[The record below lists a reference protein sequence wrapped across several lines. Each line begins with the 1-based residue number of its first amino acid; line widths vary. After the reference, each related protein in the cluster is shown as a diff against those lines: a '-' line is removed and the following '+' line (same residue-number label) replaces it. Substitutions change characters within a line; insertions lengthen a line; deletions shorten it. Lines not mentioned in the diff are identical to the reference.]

1 MKKQRSTSMAQSAK
15 DIRINELLD
24 ANSQLN
30 TTVKHLVDALTQKDK
45 ALADMQARL
54 DEMTEELKLLRKKLF
69 GSSTEHM
76 SNPYVN
82 SDQLTIYP
90 FLGIEPEKEPEPVE
104 AEYIEIQGY
113 TKSKKAKSTLKEQ
126 FSNIPV
132 KQVFINSLSDEDK
145 LCPTCGTE
153 MQPIGTEIIRREVIH
168 VKPSMYML
176 EYVGTT
182 YGCPVCKD
190 TEDPQFV
197 KDNKAPA
204 ALIKGSYASPS
215 LTSWVLYE
223 KFAKSVPFYR
233 LEKSLEELGAKIS
246 RTTMANWAIQCNSLY
261 FKHLTDYFHR
271 ELLKRKYLMMDET
284 PIQVLHEPGRTPESK
299 SYVWLMRSGN
309 DGLPPII
316 YYRYAPTRSGDVAL
330 ELTDGIQPG
339 TYLMCDGFSGYNK
352 LKDVRRCT
360 CYAHIRRYFY
370 EAIPAGHDRDI
381 TNPAVQG
388 VMYCN
393 KLFSYENKYAE
404 RHYKPKTI
412 KKRRV
417 KDEKPVIEAF
427 LDWAD
432 KQVVTGNSKFSKAL
446 TYFKNRRNDLMT
458 YLEDGHCSLSNNWSE
473 NSIRPVTVG
482 RKNWLFSSSVDGAEA
497 SMNIYT
503 IIEMAKLHGLNRQKY
518 LEYILEHRPSAEMTD
533 EELSLLAPWNKDV
546 QETCGK
552 CDH

>member
-1 MKKQRSTSMAQSAK
+1 MAQSAK

-45 ALADMQARL
+45 ALADMQTRL

-76 SNPYVN
+76 LNPYVN

-90 FLGIEPEKEPEPVE
+90 FLGIEPEKEPEPIE

-132 KQVFINSLSDEDK
+132 KQVFIDSLSDEDK

-197 KDNKAPA
+197 KDNKAPT
-204 ALIKGSYASPS
+204 ALIKGSYTSPS
-215 LTSWVLYE
+215 LASWVLYE

-284 PIQVLHEPGRTPESK
+284 PIQVLHEPGKSPESK

-316 YYRYAPTRSGDVAL
+316 YYRYAPSRSGDVAM

-381 TNPAVQG
+381 ANPAVQG

-404 RHYKPKTI
+404 RHYKPEAI
-412 KKRRV
+412 KKRRL

-432 KQVVTGNSKFSKAL
+432 KQVVTGNSKFAKAL

-518 LEYILEHRPSAEMTD
+518 IEYILEHRPSAEMTD

-546 QETCGK
+546 QETCEK

>member
-1 MKKQRSTSMAQSAK
+1 MAQSAK

-45 ALADMQARL
+45 ALADMQTRL

-90 FLGIEPEKEPEPVE
+90 FLGIEPEKEPEPIE

-132 KQVFINSLSDEDK
+132 KQVFIDSLSDEDK
-145 LCPTCGTE
+145 LCPACGTE

-204 ALIKGSYASPS
+204 ALIKGSYTSPS

-404 RHYKPKTI
+404 RHYKPETI
-412 KKRRV
+412 KKRRL
-417 KDEKPVIEAF
+417 KDEKPVIKAF

-432 KQVVTGNSKFSKAL
+432 KQVVTGNSKFAKAL
-446 TYFKNRRNDLMT
+446 TYLKNRRNDLMT

-533 EELSLLAPWNKDV
+533 EELSLLTPWNKDV

>member
-1 MKKQRSTSMAQSAK
+1 MAQSAK
-15 DIRINELLD
+15 DIQFNELKD
-24 ANSQLN
+24 TISELN
-30 TTVKHLVDALTQKDK
+30 TTIKLLTDTIAQKDTVI
-45 ALADMQARL
+45 A
-54 DEMTEELKLLRKKLF
+54 EMTEELKWLRKKLF
-69 GSSTEHM
+69 GSSTERM

-132 KQVFINSLSDEDK
+132 KQVFIDSLSDEDK

-204 ALIKGSYASPS
+204 ALIKGSYTSPS

-370 EAIPAGHDRDI
+370 EAVPAGHDRDI

-404 RHYKPKTI
+404 RHYKPETI

-518 LEYILEHRPSAEMTD
+518 IEYILEHRPSAKMTD

>member
-1 MKKQRSTSMAQSAK
+1 MAQSAK

-45 ALADMQARL
+45 ALADMQTRL

-76 SNPYVN
+76 SNPYVK

-90 FLGIEPEKEPEPVE
+90 FLGIEPEKEPEPIE

-132 KQVFINSLSDEDK
+132 KQVFIDSLSDEDK

-204 ALIKGSYASPS
+204 ALIKGSYTSPS

-404 RHYKPKTI
+404 RHYKPETI
-412 KKRRV
+412 TKRRV

-518 LEYILEHRPSAEMTD
+518 IEYILEHRPSAEMTD

>member
-45 ALADMQARL
+45 ALADMQTRL

-132 KQVFINSLSDEDK
+132 KQVFIDSLSDEDK

-204 ALIKGSYASPS
+204 ALIKGSYTSPS

-261 FKHLTDYFHR
+261 FKNLTDYFHR

-404 RHYKPKTI
+404 RHYKPETI
-412 KKRRV
+412 KKRRL

-518 LEYILEHRPSAEMTD
+518 IEYILEHRPSAEMTD

>member
-1 MKKQRSTSMAQSAK
+1 MAQSAK

-45 ALADMQARL
+45 ALADMQTRL

-90 FLGIEPEKEPEPVE
+90 FLGIEPEKEPEPIE

-132 KQVFINSLSDEDK
+132 KQVFIDSLSDEDK
-145 LCPTCGTE
+145 LCPACGTE

-204 ALIKGSYASPS
+204 ALIKGSYTSPS

-330 ELTDGIQPG
+330 ELTEGIQPG

-404 RHYKPKTI
+404 RHYKPETI
-412 KKRRV
+412 KKRRA

>member
-1 MKKQRSTSMAQSAK
+1 MAQSAK

-45 ALADMQARL
+45 ALADMQTRL

-90 FLGIEPEKEPEPVE
+90 FLGIEPEKEPEPIE

-132 KQVFINSLSDEDK
+132 KQVFIDSLSDEDK

-153 MQPIGTEIIRREVIH
+153 MQTIGTEIIRREVIH

-204 ALIKGSYASPS
+204 ALIKGSYTSPS

-404 RHYKPKTI
+404 RHYKPETI
-412 KKRRV
+412 KKRRL

-518 LEYILEHRPSAEMTD
+518 IEYILEHRPSAEMTD

>member
-1 MKKQRSTSMAQSAK
+1 MAQSAK

-45 ALADMQARL
+45 ALADMQTRL

-69 GSSTEHM
+69 GSSTERM

-126 FSNIPV
+126 FGNIPV
-132 KQVFINSLSDEDK
+132 KQVFIDSLSDEDK
-145 LCPTCGTE
+145 LCPACGTE

-204 ALIKGSYASPS
+204 ALIKGSYTSPS

-233 LEKSLEELGAKIS
+233 LEKSLEELGAKVS

-284 PIQVLHEPGRTPESK
+284 PIQVLHEPGKSPKSK

-316 YYRYAPTRSGDVAL
+316 YYRYAPSRSGDVAV

-404 RHYKPKTI
+404 RHYKPETI
-412 KKRRV
+412 KKRRL
-417 KDEKPVIEAF
+417 KDEEPVIKAF

-432 KQVVTGNSKFSKAL
+432 KQVVTGNGKFAKAL
-446 TYFKNRRNDLMT
+446 TYLKNRRNDLMT

-518 LEYILEHRPSAEMTD
+518 LEYILEHRPSAEMVD

-546 QETCGK
+546 QEACGK

>member
-1 MKKQRSTSMAQSAK
+1 
-15 DIRINELLD
+15 
-24 ANSQLN
+24 
-30 TTVKHLVDALTQKDK
+30 
-45 ALADMQARL
+45 
-54 DEMTEELKLLRKKLF
+54 
-69 GSSTEHM
+69 
-76 SNPYVN
+76 
-82 SDQLTIYP
+82 
-90 FLGIEPEKEPEPVE
+90 
-104 AEYIEIQGY
+104 
-113 TKSKKAKSTLKEQ
+113 
-126 FSNIPV
+126 
-132 KQVFINSLSDEDK
+132 
-145 LCPTCGTE
+145 
-153 MQPIGTEIIRREVIH
+153 
-168 VKPSMYML
+168 
-176 EYVGTT
+176 
-182 YGCPVCKD
+182 
-190 TEDPQFV
+190 
-197 KDNKAPA
+197 
-204 ALIKGSYASPS
+204 
-215 LTSWVLYE
+215 
-223 KFAKSVPFYR
+223 
-233 LEKSLEELGAKIS
+233 
-246 RTTMANWAIQCNSLY
+246 MANWAIQCNSLY

-370 EAIPAGHDRDI
+370 EAIPTGHDRDI
-381 TNPAVQG
+381 TNPAVHG

-404 RHYKPKTI
+404 RHYKPETI
-412 KKRRV
+412 KKRRL

>member
-1 MKKQRSTSMAQSAK
+1 MAQSAK

-45 ALADMQARL
+45 ALADMQTRL

-90 FLGIEPEKEPEPVE
+90 FLGIEPEKEPEPIE

-132 KQVFINSLSDEDK
+132 KQVFIDSLSDEDK

-168 VKPSMYML
+168 VKPSMHML

-204 ALIKGSYASPS
+204 ALIKGSYTSPS

-404 RHYKPKTI
+404 RHYKPETI
-412 KKRRV
+412 KKRRL

-518 LEYILEHRPSAEMTD
+518 IEYILEHRPSAEMTD

>member
-1 MKKQRSTSMAQSAK
+1 MAQSAK

-45 ALADMQARL
+45 ALADMQTRL

-90 FLGIEPEKEPEPVE
+90 FLGIEPEKEPEPIE

-132 KQVFINSLSDEDK
+132 KQVFIDSLSDEDK

-197 KDNKAPA
+197 KDYKAPA
-204 ALIKGSYASPS
+204 ALIKGSYTSPS

-404 RHYKPKTI
+404 RHYKPETI
-412 KKRRV
+412 KKRRL

>member
-1 MKKQRSTSMAQSAK
+1 MAQSAK

-45 ALADMQARL
+45 ALADMQTRL

-132 KQVFINSLSDEDK
+132 KQVFIDSLSDEDK

-204 ALIKGSYASPS
+204 ALIKGSYTSPS

-261 FKHLTDYFHR
+261 FKNLTDYFHR

-404 RHYKPKTI
+404 RHYKPETI
-412 KKRRV
+412 KKRRL

-518 LEYILEHRPSAEMTD
+518 IEYILEHRPSVEMTD

>member
-1 MKKQRSTSMAQSAK
+1 MAQSAK

-30 TTVKHLVDALTQKDK
+30 TTVNHLIDALTQKDK
-45 ALADMQARL
+45 ALADMQTRL

-69 GSSTEHM
+69 GSSTERM

-90 FLGIEPEKEPEPVE
+90 FLGMEPEKEPEPVE

-126 FSNIPV
+126 FGNIPV
-132 KQVFINSLSDEDK
+132 KQVFIDSLSDEDK
-145 LCPTCGTE
+145 LCPACGTE

-204 ALIKGSYASPS
+204 ALIKGSYTSPS
-215 LTSWVLYE
+215 LTSWILYE

-233 LEKSLEELGAKIS
+233 LEKSLEELGAKVS

-284 PIQVLHEPGRTPESK
+284 PIQVLHEPGKSPESK

-316 YYRYAPTRSGDVAL
+316 YYRYAPSRSGDVAV

-404 RHYKPKTI
+404 RHYKPETI

-417 KDEKPVIEAF
+417 KDEKPVIKAF

-432 KQVVTGNSKFSKAL
+432 KQVVTGNGKFAKAL
-446 TYFKNRRNDLMT
+446 TYLKNRRNDLMT

>member
-1 MKKQRSTSMAQSAK
+1 MAQSAK

-30 TTVKHLVDALTQKDK
+30 TTVNHLIDALTQKDK
-45 ALADMQARL
+45 ALADMQTRL

-132 KQVFINSLSDEDK
+132 KQVFIDSLSDEDK

-204 ALIKGSYASPS
+204 ALIKGSYTSPS

-233 LEKSLEELGAKIS
+233 LEKSLEELGAKVS

-284 PIQVLHEPGRTPESK
+284 PIQVLHEPGKSPESK

-316 YYRYAPTRSGDVAL
+316 YYRYAPSRSGDVAV

-404 RHYKPKTI
+404 RHYKPETI
-412 KKRRV
+412 KKRRL

-446 TYFKNRRNDLMT
+446 TYFKNRRDDLMT

-518 LEYILEHRPSAEMTD
+518 IEYILEHRPSAEMTD
-533 EELSLLAPWNKDV
+533 EELSLLAPCNKDV

>member
-1 MKKQRSTSMAQSAK
+1 MAQSAK

-45 ALADMQARL
+45 ALADMQTRL

-90 FLGIEPEKEPEPVE
+90 FLGIEPEKEPEPIE

-132 KQVFINSLSDEDK
+132 KQVFIDSLSDEDK

-182 YGCPVCKD
+182 YDCPVCKD

-204 ALIKGSYASPS
+204 ALIKGSYTSPS

-404 RHYKPKTI
+404 RHYKPETI
-412 KKRRV
+412 KKRRL

>member
-1 MKKQRSTSMAQSAK
+1 MAQSAK

-45 ALADMQARL
+45 ALADMQTRL

-90 FLGIEPEKEPEPVE
+90 FLGIEPEKEPEPIE

-113 TKSKKAKSTLKEQ
+113 TKSKKAKSTMKEQ

-132 KQVFINSLSDEDK
+132 KQVFIDSLSDEDK

-204 ALIKGSYASPS
+204 ALIKGSYTSPS

-246 RTTMANWAIQCNSLY
+246 RTTMANWAIRCNSLY

-404 RHYKPKTI
+404 RHYKPETI
-412 KKRRV
+412 KKRRL

>member
-1 MKKQRSTSMAQSAK
+1 MAQSAK

-45 ALADMQARL
+45 ALADMQTRL

-76 SNPYVN
+76 SNPYAN

-90 FLGIEPEKEPEPVE
+90 FLGIEPEKEPEPIE

-132 KQVFINSLSDEDK
+132 KQVFIDSLSDEDK

-204 ALIKGSYASPS
+204 ALIKGSYTSPS

-316 YYRYAPTRSGDVAL
+316 YYSYAPTRSGDVAL

-370 EAIPAGHDRDI
+370 EAIPTGHDRDI

-404 RHYKPKTI
+404 RHYKPETI
-412 KKRRV
+412 KKRRL

-458 YLEDGHCSLSNNWSE
+458 YLEDGHCSISNNWSE

-518 LEYILEHRPSAEMTD
+518 IEYILEHRPSAEMTD

>member
-132 KQVFINSLSDEDK
+132 KQVFIDSLSDEDK

-204 ALIKGSYASPS
+204 ALIKGSYTSPS

-330 ELTDGIQPG
+330 ELTDGTQPG

-370 EAIPAGHDRDI
+370 EAVPAGHDRDI

-404 RHYKPKTI
+404 RHYKPETI

-518 LEYILEHRPSAEMTD
+518 IEYILEHRPSAKMTD

>member
-1 MKKQRSTSMAQSAK
+1 MAQSAK

-45 ALADMQARL
+45 ALADMQTRL

-132 KQVFINSLSDEDK
+132 KQVFIDSLSDEDK

-204 ALIKGSYASPS
+204 ALIKGSYTSPS

-261 FKHLTDYFHR
+261 FKNLTDYFHR

-381 TNPAVQG
+381 ANPAVQG

-404 RHYKPKTI
+404 RHYKPETI
-412 KKRRV
+412 KKRRL

-518 LEYILEHRPSAEMTD
+518 IEYILEHRPSAEMTD

>member
-1 MKKQRSTSMAQSAK
+1 MAQSAK

-45 ALADMQARL
+45 ALADMQTRL

-90 FLGIEPEKEPEPVE
+90 FLGIEPEKEPEPIE

-132 KQVFINSLSDEDK
+132 KQVFIDSLSDEDK

-204 ALIKGSYASPS
+204 ALIKGSYTSPS

-404 RHYKPKTI
+404 RHYKPETI
-412 KKRRV
+412 KKRRL

-518 LEYILEHRPSAEMTD
+518 IEYILEHRPSTEMTD

-552 CDH
+552 CGH

>member
-1 MKKQRSTSMAQSAK
+1 MAQSAK
-15 DIRINELLD
+15 DIQFNELKD
-24 ANSQLN
+24 TISELN
-30 TTVKHLVDALTQKDK
+30 TTIKLLTDTIAQKDTVI
-45 ALADMQARL
+45 A
-54 DEMTEELKLLRKKLF
+54 EMTEELKWLRKKLF
-69 GSSTEHM
+69 GSSTERM

-90 FLGIEPEKEPEPVE
+90 FLGMEPEKEPEPVE

-126 FSNIPV
+126 FGNIPV
-132 KQVFINSLSDEDK
+132 KQVFIDSLSDEDK
-145 LCPTCGTE
+145 LCPACGTE

-204 ALIKGSYASPS
+204 ALIKGSYTSPS
-215 LTSWVLYE
+215 LTSWILYE

-233 LEKSLEELGAKIS
+233 LEKSLEELGAKVS

-284 PIQVLHEPGRTPESK
+284 PIQVLHEPGKSPESK

-316 YYRYAPTRSGDVAL
+316 YYRYAPSRSGDVAV

-404 RHYKPKTI
+404 RHYKPETI
-412 KKRRV
+412 KKRRL

-432 KQVVTGNSKFSKAL
+432 KQVVTGSSKFAKAL
-446 TYFKNRRNDLMT
+446 TYLKNRRNDLMT

-518 LEYILEHRPSAEMTD
+518 LEYILEHRPSAEMAD

-546 QETCGK
+546 QEACGK

>member
-1 MKKQRSTSMAQSAK
+1 MAQSAK

-132 KQVFINSLSDEDK
+132 KQIFINSLSDEDK

-204 ALIKGSYASPS
+204 ALIKGSYTSPS

-404 RHYKPKTI
+404 RHYKPETI

>member
-1 MKKQRSTSMAQSAK
+1 MAQSAK
-15 DIRINELLD
+15 DIQFNELKD
-24 ANSQLN
+24 TISELN
-30 TTVKHLVDALTQKDK
+30 TTIKLLTDTIAQKDTVI
-45 ALADMQARL
+45 A
-54 DEMTEELKLLRKKLF
+54 EMTEELKWLRKKLF
-69 GSSTEHM
+69 GSSTERM

-132 KQVFINSLSDEDK
+132 KQVFIDSLSDEDK

-204 ALIKGSYASPS
+204 ALIKGSYTSPS

-261 FKHLTDYFHR
+261 FKHLTDYFHQ

-404 RHYKPKTI
+404 RHYKPETI
-412 KKRRV
+412 KKRRL

-518 LEYILEHRPSAEMTD
+518 IEYILEHRPSAEMTD

>member
-45 ALADMQARL
+45 ALADMQTRL

-132 KQVFINSLSDEDK
+132 KQVFIDSLSDEDK

-153 MQPIGTEIIRREVIH
+153 MQPIGTEIIRMEVIH

-204 ALIKGSYASPS
+204 ALIKGSYTSPS

-261 FKHLTDYFHR
+261 FKNLTDYFHR

-404 RHYKPKTI
+404 RHYKPETI
-412 KKRRV
+412 KKRRL

-482 RKNWLFSSSVDGAEA
+482 RKNWLFSDSVEGAQA
-497 SMNIYT
+497 SAITYT
-503 IIEMAKLHGLNRQKY
+503 MVEMAKAHNLNIYGY
-518 LEYILEHRPSAEMTD
+518 LSYVLEQRPDETWSDEQLAE
-533 EELSLLAPWNKDV
+533 LAPWSEKL
-546 QETCGK
+546 QTLK
-552 CDH
+552 I

>member
-1 MKKQRSTSMAQSAK
+1 MAQSAK

-30 TTVKHLVDALTQKDK
+30 TTVNHLIDALTQKDK
-45 ALADMQARL
+45 ALADMQTRL

-69 GSSTEHM
+69 GSSTERM

-90 FLGIEPEKEPEPVE
+90 FLGMEPEKEPEPVE

-113 TKSKKAKSTLKEQ
+113 TKSKKTKSTLKEQ
-126 FSNIPV
+126 FGNIPV
-132 KQVFINSLSDEDK
+132 KQVFIDSLSDEDK
-145 LCPTCGTE
+145 LCPACGTE

-204 ALIKGSYASPS
+204 ALIKGSYTSPS
-215 LTSWVLYE
+215 LTSWILYE

-233 LEKSLEELGAKIS
+233 LEKSLEELGAKVS

-284 PIQVLHEPGRTPESK
+284 PIQVLHEPGKSPESK

-316 YYRYAPTRSGDVAL
+316 YYRYAPSRSGDVAV

-404 RHYKPKTI
+404 RHYKPETI
-412 KKRRV
+412 KKRRL
-417 KDEKPVIEAF
+417 KDEEPVIKAF

-432 KQVVTGNSKFSKAL
+432 KQVVTGNGKFAKAL
-446 TYFKNRRNDLMT
+446 TYLKNRRNDLMT

>member
-1 MKKQRSTSMAQSAK
+1 MAQSAK

-45 ALADMQARL
+45 ALADMQTRL

-90 FLGIEPEKEPEPVE
+90 FLGIEPEKEPEPIE

-132 KQVFINSLSDEDK
+132 KQVFIDSLSDEDK
-145 LCPTCGTE
+145 LCPACGTE

-204 ALIKGSYASPS
+204 ALIKGSYTSPS

-352 LKDVRRCT
+352 LKNVRRCT

-404 RHYKPKTI
+404 RHYKPETI
-412 KKRRV
+412 KKRRL

>member
-45 ALADMQARL
+45 ALADMQTRL

-90 FLGIEPEKEPEPVE
+90 FLGIEPEKEPEPIE

-132 KQVFINSLSDEDK
+132 KQVFIDSLSDEDK

-204 ALIKGSYASPS
+204 ALIKGSYTSPS

-284 PIQVLHEPGRTPESK
+284 PIQVLHEPGKTPESK

-309 DGLPPII
+309 DRLPPII
-316 YYRYAPTRSGDVAL
+316 YYRYAPSRSGDVAKD
-330 ELTDGIQPG
+330 LTDGIQPG

-404 RHYKPKTI
+404 RHYKPETI
-412 KKRRV
+412 KKRRL

-518 LEYILEHRPSAEMTD
+518 IEYILEHRPSAEMTD

-546 QETCGK
+546 QETCEK

>member
-1 MKKQRSTSMAQSAK
+1 MAQSAK

-45 ALADMQARL
+45 ALADMQTRL

-132 KQVFINSLSDEDK
+132 KQVFIDSLSDEDK

-204 ALIKGSYASPS
+204 ALIKGSYTSPS

-261 FKHLTDYFHR
+261 FKNLTDYFHR

-404 RHYKPKTI
+404 RHYKPETI
-412 KKRRV
+412 KKRRL

-518 LEYILEHRPSAEMTD
+518 IEYILEHRPSSEMTD

>member
-1 MKKQRSTSMAQSAK
+1 MAQSAK

-45 ALADMQARL
+45 ALADMQTRL

-132 KQVFINSLSDEDK
+132 KQVFIDSLSDEDK
-145 LCPTCGTE
+145 LCPTCGAE

-204 ALIKGSYASPS
+204 ALIKGSYTSPS
-215 LTSWVLYE
+215 LASWILYE

-233 LEKSLEELGAKIS
+233 LEKSLEELGAKVS

-404 RHYKPKTI
+404 RHYKPETI

-417 KDEKPVIEAF
+417 KDEKPVIKAF

-446 TYFKNRRNDLMT
+446 TYLKNRRNDLMT

>member
-1 MKKQRSTSMAQSAK
+1 MAQSAK

-45 ALADMQARL
+45 ALADMQTRL

-132 KQVFINSLSDEDK
+132 KQVFIDSLSDEDK

-204 ALIKGSYASPS
+204 ALIKGSYTSPS

-261 FKHLTDYFHR
+261 FKNLTDYFHR

-404 RHYKPKTI
+404 RHYKPETI
-412 KKRRV
+412 KKRRL

-518 LEYILEHRPSAEMTD
+518 IEYILEHRPSAEMTD

-546 QETCGK
+546 QENCGK

>member
-1 MKKQRSTSMAQSAK
+1 MAQSAK
-15 DIRINELLD
+15 DIQFNELKD
-24 ANSQLN
+24 TISELN
-30 TTVKHLVDALTQKDK
+30 TTIKLLTDTIAQKDTVI
-45 ALADMQARL
+45 A
-54 DEMTEELKLLRKKLF
+54 EMTEELKWLRKKLF
-69 GSSTEHM
+69 GSSTERM

-90 FLGIEPEKEPEPVE
+90 FLGMEPEKEPEPVE

-132 KQVFINSLSDEDK
+132 KQVFIDSLSDEDK

-182 YGCPVCKD
+182 YGCPVCKE

-204 ALIKGSYASPS
+204 ALIKGSYTSPS
-215 LTSWVLYE
+215 LTSWILYE

-233 LEKSLEELGAKIS
+233 LEKSLEELGAKVS

-284 PIQVLHEPGRTPESK
+284 PIQVLHEPGKTPESK

-316 YYRYAPTRSGDVAL
+316 YYRYAPSRSGDVAV

-404 RHYKPKTI
+404 RHYKPETI
-412 KKRRV
+412 KKRRL

-432 KQVVTGNSKFSKAL
+432 KQVVTGNSRFAKAL
-446 TYFKNRRNDLMT
+446 TYLKNRRNDLMT

-503 IIEMAKLHGLNRQKY
+503 IIEMAKIHGLNRQKY
-518 LEYILEHRPSAEMTD
+518 LEYILEHRPSAEMAD
-533 EELSLLAPWNKDV
+533 EELSLLAPWNKDA
-546 QETCGK
+546 QEACGK

>member
-1 MKKQRSTSMAQSAK
+1 MAQSAK

-45 ALADMQARL
+45 ALADMQTRL

-90 FLGIEPEKEPEPVE
+90 FLGIEPEKEPEPIE
-104 AEYIEIQGY
+104 AEYIEIQSY

-132 KQVFINSLSDEDK
+132 KQVFIDSLSDEDK
-145 LCPTCGTE
+145 LCPACGTE
-153 MQPIGTEIIRREVIH
+153 MQSIGTEIIRREVIH

-204 ALIKGSYASPS
+204 ALIKGSYTSPS
-215 LTSWVLYE
+215 LASWILYE
-223 KFAKSVPFYR
+223 KFAKSVPFHR
-233 LEKSLEELGAKIS
+233 LEKSLEELGAKVS
-246 RTTMANWAIQCNSLY
+246 RTTMANWAIQCNNLY

-381 TNPAVQG
+381 ANPAVQG

-404 RHYKPKTI
+404 RHYKPETI

-417 KDEKPVIEAF
+417 KDEKPVIKAF

>member
-1 MKKQRSTSMAQSAK
+1 MAQSAK

-45 ALADMQARL
+45 ALADMQTRL

-90 FLGIEPEKEPEPVE
+90 FLGIEPEKEPEPIE

-132 KQVFINSLSDEDK
+132 KQVFIDSLSDEDK

-204 ALIKGSYASPS
+204 ALIKGSYTSPS

-352 LKDVRRCT
+352 LKDVRRCA

-404 RHYKPKTI
+404 RHYKPETI
-412 KKRRV
+412 KKRRL

>member
-1 MKKQRSTSMAQSAK
+1 MAQSAK

-45 ALADMQARL
+45 ALADMQTRL

-69 GSSTEHM
+69 GSSTERM

-90 FLGIEPEKEPEPVE
+90 FLGMEPEKEPEPVE

-126 FSNIPV
+126 FGNIPV
-132 KQVFINSLSDEDK
+132 KQVFIDSLSDEDK

-204 ALIKGSYASPS
+204 ALIKGSYTSPS
-215 LTSWVLYE
+215 LTSWILYE

-233 LEKSLEELGAKIS
+233 LEKSLEELGAKVS

-404 RHYKPKTI
+404 RHYKPETI
-412 KKRRV
+412 KKRRL
-417 KDEKPVIEAF
+417 KDEEPVIKAF

-432 KQVVTGNSKFSKAL
+432 KQVVTGNGKFAKAL
-446 TYFKNRRNDLMT
+446 TYLKNRRNDLMT

-518 LEYILEHRPSAEMTD
+518 LEYILEHRPSAEMAD

-546 QETCGK
+546 QEACGK

>member
-1 MKKQRSTSMAQSAK
+1 MAQSAK

-30 TTVKHLVDALTQKDK
+30 TTVKHLVDVLTQKDK
-45 ALADMQARL
+45 ALADMQTRL

-90 FLGIEPEKEPEPVE
+90 FLGIEPEKEPEPIE
-104 AEYIEIQGY
+104 AEYIEIQSY

-132 KQVFINSLSDEDK
+132 KQVFIDSLSDEDK
-145 LCPTCGTE
+145 LCPACGTE

-182 YGCPVCKD
+182 YGCPVCKE

-204 ALIKGSYASPS
+204 ALIKGSYTSPS
-215 LTSWVLYE
+215 LASWILYE

-233 LEKSLEELGAKIS
+233 LEKSLEELGAKVS

-404 RHYKPKTI
+404 RHYKPETI

-417 KDEKPVIEAF
+417 KDEKPVIKAF

-446 TYFKNRRNDLMT
+446 TYFKNRRNDLMP

-497 SMNIYT
+497 NMNIYT

>member
-1 MKKQRSTSMAQSAK
+1 MAQSAK

-45 ALADMQARL
+45 ALADMQTRL

-90 FLGIEPEKEPEPVE
+90 FLGIEPEKEPEPIE

-126 FSNIPV
+126 FSNILV
-132 KQVFINSLSDEDK
+132 KQVFIDSLSDEDK

-204 ALIKGSYASPS
+204 ALIKGSYTSPS

-261 FKHLTDYFHR
+261 FKHITDYFHR

-404 RHYKPKTI
+404 RHYKPETI
-412 KKRRV
+412 KKRRL

>member
-1 MKKQRSTSMAQSAK
+1 MAQSAK

-45 ALADMQARL
+45 ALADMQTRL

-90 FLGIEPEKEPEPVE
+90 FLGIEPEKEPEPIE

-132 KQVFINSLSDEDK
+132 KQVFIDSLSDEDK

-204 ALIKGSYASPS
+204 ALIKGSYTSPS

-261 FKHLTDYFHR
+261 FKHITDYFHR

-404 RHYKPKTI
+404 RHYKPETI

-458 YLEDGHCSLSNNWSE
+458 YLEDGHCSLSNSWSE

-497 SMNIYT
+497 SMNIYA

-518 LEYILEHRPSAEMTD
+518 IEYILEHRPSAEMTD

>member
-1 MKKQRSTSMAQSAK
+1 MAQSAK

-45 ALADMQARL
+45 ALADMQTRL

-132 KQVFINSLSDEDK
+132 KQVFIDSLSDEDK

-204 ALIKGSYASPS
+204 ALIKGSYTSPS

-404 RHYKPKTI
+404 RHYKPETI
-412 KKRRV
+412 KKRRL

-432 KQVVTGNSKFSKAL
+432 KQVVTGNSKFAKAL
-446 TYFKNRRNDLMT
+446 TYLKNRRNDLMT

-503 IIEMAKLHGLNRQKY
+503 IIEMAKIHGLNRQKY
-518 LEYILEHRPSAEMTD
+518 LEYVLEHRPSAEMTD

-546 QETCGK
+546 QEACGK